1 MTRLIHRLRA
11 NSEGSAA
18 IEFAVAVPA
27 LVMMIWGMFQIG
39 LVFQANSGMQHALG
53 EAARYA
59 TIYPTPSD
67 TQLQSRI
74 TATKFGLGNGT
85 WDSPQID
92 NTNIAPADGGYK
104 VISVT
109 YHQPMDFLLFD
120 GPTVNLTK
128 TKRVY
133 LSL

>member
-1 MTRLIHRLRA
+1 MTRFVGKLRRD
-11 NSEGSAA
+11 SEGSAA

-59 TIYPTPSD
+59 TIFPTPTD

-85 WDSPQID
+85 WDTPNID
-92 NTNIAPADGGYK
+92 NTKIAPADGGYK
-104 VISVT
+104 TITVT

-128 TKRVY
+128 SKRVY